1 MNSINNLTKAIG
13 NQKVQYIVVVV
24 LLYLFALYEYK
35 VFIFNLYS
43 YMGFEYN
50 PSVTKI
56 CLSLVIFFFSF
67 FFLLI
72 KSSPFIKGISSLV
85 QTLTLLPILVIFQFQ
100 ELNPSYIICSFLWLV
115 LINSSVFQI
124 KIPKVITLKQNQKS
138 LLLFIITIC
147 CLIPFFF
154 IYPIHFNFDLFKL
167 GEETYEVRAELNTT
181 GNLFTSY
188 VISPL
193 STILL
198 PICAIYGL
206 KENRFG
212 MVIFAVLG
220 TMILFLMTP
229 HKSIFFGIFVVI
241 FFYFK
246 RNIFSKTLLF
256 AGLLLIILFIGKL
269 IYLINGELTIESLFY
284 RRYLLLPALLNQM
297 YFDFFEGNS
306 IYFSNSF
313 LTGFIDY
320 PYKLD
325 PAHLI
330 GIELYNNPETHANN
344 GFLSDGFMNLGYYGM
359 ILFTLI
365 VSVIIKFFDALKID
379 PRYFGLFFLM
389 MNLFRSAALSTSLL
403 THGLWVLIIIC
414 FFIITDQS
422 DKVNIKVS
430 DCKTE

>member
-1 MNSINNLTKAIG
+1 MNSINNLTRALDNK
-13 NQKVQYIVVVV
+13 KVQYIAIVV
-24 LLYLFALYEYK
+24 LFYVFAVYEYK
-35 VFIFNLYS
+35 VFIVKHYS
-43 YMGFEYN
+43 YIGFEYD
-50 PSVTKI
+50 PSLFKI
-56 CLSLVIFFFSF
+56 CLSIVIFLSSF
-67 FFLLI
+67 FFLI
-72 KSSPFIKGISSLV
+72 VRSSPFIKGISSLI
-85 QTLTLLPILVIFQFQ
+85 QILTLLPILIVFQFQ
-100 ELNPSYIICSFLWLV
+100 ELNPSYIICSLLWLF
-115 LINSSVFQI
+115 LINSSVFHI

-138 LLLFIITIC
+138 LLLLIITIC
-147 CLIPFFF
+147 CFVPFFF
-154 IYPIHFNFDLFKL
+154 IYPIHFNLDLFKL
-167 GEETYEVRAELNTT
+167 GEETYEVRAELNTI

-212 MVIFAVLG
+212 MAVFAVLG
-220 TMILFLMTP
+220 TMLLFLMTP

-256 AGLLLIILFIGKL
+256 ASLLLILLVIGKL
-269 IYLINGELTIESLFY
+269 IYLINGDLTIESLFY

-313 LTGFIDY
+313 LSSFIDY
-320 PYKLD
+320 PYKID

-330 GIELYNNPETHANN
+330 GVELYNNPETHANN

-359 ILFTLI
+359 ILFTVI
-365 VSVIIKFFDALKID
+365 VSAIIKFLDALKID